1 MSAETI
7 MPLTFATFFICG
19 VKKMSNYSQRTC
31 VNLLLKGILSEKAK
45 DGGIGVIVDT
55 DCTNYVKGERKL
67 SADIQIELG
76 KLSSEEII
84 KRVKDINFRDP
95 ANAADAL
102 RVLVKNSS
110 LSEKDKNALLKN
122 YQKDQ
127 EGQEGQEGQ
136 ELKFI
141 AEVFMRSVKEDNCHR
156 LTQEQKD
163 TLLNYRYNHTLSDD
177 KNGMSAISAH
187 QKFTNRA
194 EADLH
199 VEIEDAEDLGWMGNY
214 VSASKIK
221 KPIMPAGREV
231 AMRYCEINLPEEY
244 SRMIYIL
251 KPALMEANVRKY
263 AMNDFIK
270 VLSIDITSNSLQ
282 EGKLECWQ
290 FEGAIDL
297 IPSLLATLN
306 FSDACGFVLQPVGV
320 FELSQIE
327 NVDEI
332 LRASSNI
339 NVSICSPLIYK
350 DVRDFKLIL
359 LVHRSERKAKEQR
372 LDTEHDKT
380 RVYEMTRKP

>member
-19 VKKMSNYSQRTC
+19 VKDLTNYTQRTC

-45 DGGIGVIVDT
+45 EGGVGVIGDT

-67 SADIQIELG
+67 SADIQIDLNN
-76 KLSSEEII
+76 LSSEEII
-84 KRVKDINFRDP
+84 KRVKRINFRDP

-110 LSEKDKNALLKN
+110 LSEKDKNTLLKN
-122 YQKDQ
+122 YQKD
-127 EGQEGQEGQ
+127 QEGQ

-141 AEVFMRSVKEDNCHR
+141 AEVFMRSVKEDNRHR

-163 TLLNYRYNHTLSDD
+163 ILLDYRNYHSLSDD
-177 KNGMSAISAH
+177 KNGTSAISAH
-187 QKFTNRA
+187 QKLTNRA

-199 VEIEDAEDLGWMGNY
+199 VEIEDTEDLGWMGNY

-231 AMRYCEINLPEEY
+231 AIRYSKINLPEEY
-244 SRMIYIL
+244 SRMVYIL

-297 IPSLLATLN
+297 IPSLLTALN

-327 NVDEI
+327 NVEEV
-332 LRASSNI
+332 LRAVSNV

-350 DVRDFKLIL
+350 DVPDFKLIL

-380 RVYEMTRKP
+380 RVYEMTRKL